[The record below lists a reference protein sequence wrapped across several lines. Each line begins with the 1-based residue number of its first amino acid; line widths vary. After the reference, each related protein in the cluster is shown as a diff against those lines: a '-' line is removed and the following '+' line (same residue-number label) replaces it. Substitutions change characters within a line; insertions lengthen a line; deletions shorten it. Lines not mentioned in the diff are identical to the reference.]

1 MANDAKH
8 GTDTFKASYPTQIME
23 TAWDILFFWV
33 ARMIMFSYY
42 RAGKPP
48 FEKVLLHGLVR
59 DKDRQ
64 KMSKSKGNAVDPLG
78 VIDVHGADA
87 LRFALIFSTAAGND
101 IPLAEEKIKGMKHF
115 ANKLWNIAR
124 FVLISTEEKD
134 YEGNVPA
141 QTEADKEILKK
152 LSGAVFEVTQNLDNL
167 ALHQAAQAIYQFT
180 WHELADIYLETGK
193 IQLKNPKLAA
203 STSKILAHCLT
214 NVLKL
219 LHPFMPF
226 ITEEIWSKLPLKN
239 KKLLIIEKWPLS

>member
-1 MANDAKH
+1 M
-8 GTDTFKASYPTQIME
+8 
-23 TAWDILFFWV
+23 
-33 ARMIMFSYY
+33 
-42 RAGKPP
+42 
-48 FEKVLLHGLVR
+48 
-59 DKDRQ
+59 
-64 KMSKSKGNAVDPLG
+64 
-78 VIDVHGADA
+78 
-87 LRFALIFSTAAGND
+87 
-101 IPLAEEKIKGMKHF
+101 
-115 ANKLWNIAR
+115 
-124 FVLISTEEKD
+124 
-134 YEGNVPA
+134 PA